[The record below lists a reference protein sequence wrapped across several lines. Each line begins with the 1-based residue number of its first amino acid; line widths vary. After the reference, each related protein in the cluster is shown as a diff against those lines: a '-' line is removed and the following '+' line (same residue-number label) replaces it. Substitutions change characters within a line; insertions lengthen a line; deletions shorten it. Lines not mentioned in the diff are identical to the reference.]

1 MMRWSG
7 QAAGTGEFRDATNV
21 QSEHRKTGQHV
32 SFNVSDSIIL
42 EESY

>member
-1 MMRWSG
+1 MMRWSEH
-7 QAAGTGEFRDATNV
+7 AESTGEFRDAMNL
-21 QSEHRKTGQHV
+21 QSEHRKRGRHL